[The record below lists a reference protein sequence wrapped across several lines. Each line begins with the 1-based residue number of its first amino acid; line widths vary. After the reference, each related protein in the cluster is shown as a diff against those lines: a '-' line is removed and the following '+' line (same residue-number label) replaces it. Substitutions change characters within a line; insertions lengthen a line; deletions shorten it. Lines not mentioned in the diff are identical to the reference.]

1 MFRLILLFKDLDFK
15 KVVKKLQRLTQI
27 FLMNKRI
34 VVSWSRGLEQTIDRK
49 VSLSLILSIC
59 QKADFR

>member
-1 MFRLILLFKDLDFK
+1 MFRPILLFKDLDFK
-15 KVVKKLQRLTQI
+15 KVVKKLQRFAQI
-27 FLMNKRI
+27 FLKNKRI